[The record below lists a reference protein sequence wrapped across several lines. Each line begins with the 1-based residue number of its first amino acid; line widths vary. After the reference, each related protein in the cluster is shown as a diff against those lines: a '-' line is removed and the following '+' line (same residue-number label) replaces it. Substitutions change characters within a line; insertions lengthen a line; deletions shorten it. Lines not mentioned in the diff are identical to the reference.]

1 MHVSLVNPTNFDEKI
16 KDMYDAIVK
25 KLKILQILGVNKV

>member
-1 MHVSLVNPTNFDEKI
+1 MHVSLVNPANFDEKI

-25 KLKILQILGVNKV
+25 KLKKLQIVRVNKV